1 MQVKVSGETPFKVCK
16 DQVFIGPS
24 ASGYTLA
31 YGAAKDGTFTS
42 YSEATPANENLIVNG
57 VVQYCWLKLVGNS
70 SEVDVIL

>member
-1 MQVKVSGETPFKVCK
+1 MKVVVNGETPFKVCK

-31 YGAAKDGTFTS
+31 YGASKEGTFTN
-42 YSEATPANENLIVNG
+42 YSEATAANTNCIVNG

-70 SEVDVIL
+70 GPVEVIL